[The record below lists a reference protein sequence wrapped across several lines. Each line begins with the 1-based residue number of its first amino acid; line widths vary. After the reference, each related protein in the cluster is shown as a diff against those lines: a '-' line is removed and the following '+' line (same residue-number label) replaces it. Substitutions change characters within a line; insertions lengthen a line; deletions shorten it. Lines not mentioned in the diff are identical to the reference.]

1 MRRCRPYPTARPSD
15 AWAGAAAAIAL
26 VMLVSGCAVGPDF
39 MRPSAPDVAG
49 YSPTPLPKETASAK
63 TAGGAAQ
70 NLVRGRDIP
79 AEWWNLFRSR
89 PLRSLVQKAIVNNQD
104 LQAAQAA
111 LRVARE
117 NAAVQRGAFYPQVD
131 AGFTATRQKLPADMN
146 GDVPAPS
153 TFNVFTGQVNVSY
166 VPDVFGANWRAVESL
181 DAQADAARFQLE
193 ATHLTLT
200 SNIVLAAV
208 QEASLRG
215 QIAATEKIIKIVR
228 DLLDLL
234 RRQQGLGQIAE
245 ADVVAEEAALAQI
258 EQTLPALQR
267 QLTQQRH
274 LLAALIG
281 GFPSQELVETFTIA
295 SFQLPRKVPV
305 SLPSALIEQ
314 RPDVRAAE
322 ANLHS
327 ASARI
332 GVAVANRLPNV
343 ALTANAG
350 STAFDISKLLSPG
363 SEFWTIAGSVTQ
375 PIFHGGALLH
385 AEFAARATYDQAAAQ
400 YRSTV
405 IVAFQNVADSLT
417 AIRTDA
423 IALQKAVV
431 AERAAERSLTI
442 TRQRLQLGDI
452 NYLALLNAQQ
462 TYQQALIN
470 LVQAQANRYADT
482 AALFQALGGGWWNRN
497 DIQPDRD
504 YPYFSIFR

>member
-1 MRRCRPYPTARPSD
+1 M
-15 AWAGAAAAIAL
+15 AIAL
-26 VMLVSGCAVGPDF
+26 LTLVSGCAVGPDF
-39 MRPSAPDVAG
+39 IRPAAPDVTG
-49 YSPTPLPKETASAK
+49 YSPAPLPKETVSAGV
-63 TAGGAAQ
+63 AGGAAQ
-70 NLVRGRDIP
+70 NFVRGRDIP

-89 PLRSLVQKAIVNNQD
+89 PLRSLVQKAIVNNPD
-104 LQAAQAA
+104 LRAAQAA

-131 AGFTATRQKLPADMN
+131 AGFSATRQRLPADIN
-146 GDVPAPS
+146 GDVPVPS
-153 TFNVFTGQVNVSY
+153 TFNLFTGQVNVSY

-181 DAQADAARFQLE
+181 DAQAEVARFQLE

-267 QLTQQRH
+267 QLIQQRH
-274 LLAALIG
+274 LLVALIG
-281 GFPSQELVETFTIA
+281 NLPSQELVETFTIA

-343 ALTANAG
+343 TLTANAG
-350 STAFDISKLLSPG
+350 STAFDFSKLLSPG
-363 SEFWTIAGSVTQ
+363 SGFWTIAGSVAQ

-385 AEFAARATYDQAAAQ
+385 EEFAARATYDQAAAQ

-497 DIQPDRD
+497 DVQPDRD